1 MKHFWDE
8 RYGSE
13 EYVYG
18 TEPNNFFKQELQK
31 LKPGK
36 LLLPAEGEGRNAVFA
51 AKLGWEVVAFDYSQ
65 NGRDKAFDLAKR
77 NQVSIE
83 YILAD
88 YTAFSAVKESFD
100 CVALI
105 YAHVMDG
112 NRAYYHQKL
121 IEFLKPGAHV
131 LLEAFSKEQIHNNT
145 GGPPN
150 LEFLFSKEELASD
163 FNSLSEVHIEALK
176 IKLNE
181 GGFHQGEA
189 DVIRLTGVK

>member
-121 IEFLKPGAHV
+121 IEFLKPGPMFYLRHFRKNRSITT
-131 LLEAFSKEQIHNNT
+131 LEVRQTWSFYFQKKSW
-145 GGPPN
+145 P
-150 LEFLFSKEELASD
+150 
-163 FNSLSEVHIEALK
+163 
-176 IKLNE
+176 
-181 GGFHQGEA
+181 
-189 DVIRLTGVK
+189 VILTH